1 MKSSQV
7 SVPWREGLHLRAA
20 VNVVKRSQ
28 GFKSDILI
36 KLGGKVADGKSI
48 LSILILCAAM
58 GSLLDVEATGPDERE
73 AVSAIETLFAAD
85 DVPGN

>member
-7 SVPWREGLHLRAA
+7 LVRWQQGIHLRAA
-20 VNVVKRSQ
+20 VDVVRRSQ
-28 GFKSDILI
+28 GFKSDILL
-36 KLGGKVADGKSI
+36 KFGGKVADAKSI

-73 AVSAIETLFAAD
+73 ALQALENVFAAD
-85 DVPGN
+85 DFV